1 MTVKGRL
8 AADGTSL
15 YLGCPRRVSV
25 SPMLRVASSP
35 PKEPRAPAVGAPP
48 IELLTPFERESFRFI
63 DWLVRKQVRLTELYN
78 HSLGLGY
85 ITAGSGQM
93 VKVRGLERLAGLT
106 PDDGILLV
114 SNHRSFFDL
123 YELTVA
129 LYRHTPLQQPI
140 VCPVRST
147 FFYESPLGMLVN
159 LAASGGR
166 MYPPFFRDPSK
177 QRFNHWSLA
186 RTAEI
191 LRAGRVLVGF
201 HPEGTRNRNPDPYT
215 PLPAH
220 PGVGK
225 LVMESWPIV
234 VPAFIHGMTQDF
246 FGDIRANFTGERY
259 AVAVFGEPIDLTPFR
274 GMSNRLA
281 THKRIADHLLE
292 RIYALGEEERAER
305 AAEDA
310 RRRRQGPPTLVDT
323 LTRPLQ
329 RWFGKRA

>member
-1 MTVKGRL
+1 ML
-8 AADGTSL
+8 A
-15 YLGCPRRVSV
+15 CRR
-25 SPMLRVASSP
+25 MLRSASSP
-35 PKEPRAPAVGAPP
+35 PEQPSPPPLHEPSARPIGAPP
-48 IELLTPFERESFRFI
+48 VELLTPFERASFRFI
-63 DWLVRKQVRLTELYN
+63 DWLVRKQRRLTELYN

-129 LYRHTPLQQPI
+129 LYRHTPLQQPV

-147 FFYESPLGMLVN
+147 FFYESPLGVLVN

-166 MYPPFFRDPSK
+166 MYPPFFRAPSK
-177 QRFNHWSLA
+177 QRFNHWALA
-186 RTAEI
+186 RAAEL
-191 LRAGRVLVGF
+191 LREGRVLVGF

-246 FGDIRANFTGERY
+246 FGDIRANFTGQRY
-259 AVAVFGEPIDLTPFR
+259 AVAVFGEPIDLTRFR

-292 RIYALGEEERAER
+292 RIYALGAEERAER
-305 AAEDA
+305 AAEDE
-310 RRRRQGPPTLVDT
+310 RRRQCGVGPLA
-323 LTRPLQ
+323 
-329 RWFGKRA
+329 RWLGKRA